1 MIVVVGP
8 SGAGKDSVMSFA
20 AVHYA
25 NDPDINFV
33 RRLITR
39 AADAGSED
47 HDSISDQAFDELRDA
62 GAFAVSWEAH
72 GLKYGIPA
80 ETILRIEAGAI
91 VIANGS
97 RAALPAFEAA
107 YPKLVVVNITA
118 SPDVLT
124 ARLSNRGRETVDEVR
139 ARLARPGAPIS
150 DKIDLRTI
158 DNSGRL
164 EDAGEAF
171 VEIIQSVK

>member
-1 MIVVVGP
+1 MIAVVGP
-8 SGAGKDSVMSFA
+8 SGAGKDSVMSLA
-20 AVHYA
+20 ATHFA
-25 NDPDINFV
+25 NDPDIYFV

-47 HDSISDQAFDELRDA
+47 HECITDEAFDELRDA

-80 ETILRIEAGAI
+80 ETILRIEAGAV

-107 YPKLVVVNITA
+107 YPRLIVVNIIA
-118 SPDVLT
+118 SPDVLA
-124 ARLSNRGRETVDEVR
+124 ARLSNRGRETEEEVR
-139 ARLARPGAPIS
+139 ARLARPAAPIAGN
-150 DKIDLRTI
+150 IDVRTI

-164 EDAGEAF
+164 EDAGQAF
-171 VEIIQSVK
+171 IEIVQSLK